1 MDTQRS
7 NAGQPHSEVSA
18 LSVLPPGRAWYVV
31 ILLTILYALSFT
43 DRLLLALLAQP
54 VASALT
60 LTDGQLALLL
70 GAGFAIVYA
79 LSGLPI
85 ADRIDR
91 NDRVKIVVAGVVLW
105 CIMTM
110 ASAFASNFWT
120 LFALR
125 SGVALGE
132 AVLTPAAVSLI
143 GDLFPQKRRALPTA
157 VYGSM
162 GSMMSTG
169 AFVIGGA
176 VLAFSGT
183 IDHKVGL
190 AAWQLTFIFL
200 GCPGL
205 FIAILMLFTVRDPRH
220 SPLAGRENAVRMTFA
235 QMLGYLAKHIR
246 FYAPFYIGLAL
257 VTTVSM
263 GTISW
268 MPTAIVRTFG
278 GSVQQAGYQVGA
290 MGLSAGILSTI
301 FWPWLA
307 QRYVKRGRKD
317 GTLIGL
323 LASGVIAVIALVVG
337 IGQTSLPVVLGG
349 FFVAMFGLASV
360 GVLAPL
366 ALQMF
371 GPRMIRARLTS
382 LYILAT
388 SLFGYAL
395 GPLVVVGLAKF
406 WAGPN
411 ALIHGMIMNAAGA
424 GVLSCLA
431 FVLCWRASRHMDGQ
445 EN

>member
-1 MDTQRS
+1 M
-7 NAGQPHSEVSA
+7 
-18 LSVLPPGRAWYVV
+18 LSGETDLANPDRGSGIFPDPRRAWYVV

-79 LSGLPI
+79 LSGVPI

-105 CIMTM
+105 SIMTM

-143 GDLFPQKRRALPTA
+143 GDLFPQKRRAVPTA

-190 AAWQLTFIFL
+190 AAWQLTFLFL

-205 FIAILMLFTVRDPRH
+205 IIAIVMLFTVRDPRGVATTMQQ
-220 SPLAGRENAVRMTFA
+220 SGAARMTFGE
-235 QMLGYLAKHIR
+235 MLGYLR
-246 FYAPFYIGLAL
+246 RNLTFYLSFYIGLAL
-257 VTTVSM
+257 ITTVSM

-278 GSVQQAGYQVGA
+278 GAVQQAGYQVGT

-307 QRYVKRGRKD
+307 QWLGRKGRKD

-323 LASGVIAVIALVVG
+323 LASGAIAMAALVVG
-337 IGQTSLPVVLGG
+337 IGQINLTVVLGG
-349 FFVAMFGLASV
+349 FFIAMFGLASV

-366 ALQMF
+366 SLQMF

-395 GPLVVVGLAKF
+395 GPLAVVELAKF
-406 WAGPN
+406 WNGPN
-411 ALIHGMIMNAAGA
+411 ALIHGMVMNATIAGA
-424 GVLSCLA
+424 LSCLA
-431 FVLCWRASRHMDGQ
+431 FLLCWRESRRMESQPD
-445 EN
+445 

>member
-1 MDTQRS
+1 MGQSKSGSAVAD
-7 NAGQPHSEVSA
+7 AGPAEFPDA
-18 LSVLPPGRAWYVV
+18 RRAWYVV
-31 ILLTILYALSFT
+31 ILLTLLYALSFT

-91 NDRVKIVVAGVVLW
+91 NDRVKIVVAGVALW
-105 CIMTM
+105 SVMTM

-143 GDLFPQKRRALPTA
+143 GDLFPQKRRAVPTA

-205 FIAILMLFTVRDPRH
+205 LIAFLMLFTVKDPRH
-220 SPLAGRENAVRMTFA
+220 APQANTTKLAGMTFVE
-235 QMLGYLAKHIR
+235 MLGYLR
-246 FYAPFYIGLAL
+246 GRSGFYLAFYLGLAL
-257 VTTVSM
+257 ITTVSM

-268 MPTAIVRTFG
+268 MPTAIVRNFG

-290 MGLSAGILSTI
+290 MGLTAGILSTI

-307 QRYVKRGRKD
+307 QWLAGKGRKD

-323 LASGVIAVIALVVG
+323 LASGAIAVAALVLG
-337 IGQTSLPVVLGG
+337 IGQSSLNLVLGA

-406 WAGPN
+406 WTGPN
-411 ALIHGMIMNAAGA
+411 ALIHGMIVNAALA
-424 GVLSCLA
+424 GGLSCLA
-431 FVLCWRASRHMDGQ
+431 FLLCLKASRRMDHQ
-445 EN
+445 PD